1 MSTLADDLNDMLADL
16 GEQMHLAGVPVM
28 GLFDVAGEVVLDGML
43 STATTAELAASSG
56 AAPGQTLVRDGVS
69 YRIRQVLPVAPDG
82 LLVQLVLAKV

>member
-1 MSTLADDLNDMLADL
+1 MDSLDAYTDLLGEDML
-16 GEQMHLAGVPVM
+16 LAGQPVR
-28 GLFDVAGEVVLDGML
+28 GVFHVVGEVVLDGIL
-43 STATTAELAASSG
+43 STATTAELAASSA